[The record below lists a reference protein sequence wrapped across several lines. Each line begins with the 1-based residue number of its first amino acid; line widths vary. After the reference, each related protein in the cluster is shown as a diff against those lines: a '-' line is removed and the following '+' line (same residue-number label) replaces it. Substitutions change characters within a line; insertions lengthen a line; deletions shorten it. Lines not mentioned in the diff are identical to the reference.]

1 MNVNLLRMTT
11 SKPFYYQKDPRV
23 FTATKHG
30 RYSDRMLGFVIE
42 HDFFPTRSKFRRSSW
57 RWGGQ
62 RYRRSHRCAGCESR
76 RSRGT
81 WSSSSSDRRHPRT
94 DVKILIRKNSGNEL
108 AEPFPKKMSTEM
120 LRRTT
125 EQITGLD
132 NIAWLQYFFKWGM
145 GFGYMGKMTKVIIAQ
160 WLRASHYRNLAT

>member
-11 SKPFYYQKDPRV
+11 SKPFYYQKDLRA

-42 HDFFPTRSKFRRSSW
+42 HDFFPMRFRRRFRRSSW

-94 DVKILIRKNSGNEL
+94 DVKILIRKNSGNES
-108 AEPFPKKMSTEM
+108 AEPFPMIIFTLKKMSTEK

-132 NIAWLQYFFKWGM
+132 NIAWLQYFFRWGM
-145 GFGYMGKMTKVIIAQ
+145 GFG
-160 WLRASHYRNLAT
+160 